1 MQIFQVF
8 KVYIKLTKRAQ
19 EAKKQNKSYVLSPKF
34 PITECLN
41 STISK
46 QYTQNTNFSNH
57 RNER

>member
-8 KVYIKLTKRAQ
+8 KVYNKLTKRAQ
-19 EAKKQNKSYVLSPKF
+19 EAKKQNKSYILSLKF
-34 PITECLN
+34 SITECLN

-46 QYTQNTNFSNH
+46 TIYTEHTFLNH

>member
-19 EAKKQNKSYVLSPKF
+19 EAKKQNKSYVLSLKF

-46 QYTQNTNFSNH
+46 TIYTEHKLF
-57 RNER
+57 